1 LAKKSKM
8 KDLVLIYPKEN
19 KSLVKK
25 IVSKLEFDGVSCW
38 VAPRDFKQEEK
49 DSLASIIKESKILL
63 LIIDKTALG
72 NGELYQAIK
81 IALENEIEIIP
92 FVIEKIEA
100 NLYTEFFLNKLSWI
114 DAYKDSFE
122 EAYDLLVETYKDITG
137 QQKIERKKPKQKD
150 TEKKKLQ
157 PIVYLIAAIIILVL
171 GYFIYDGLSTDKSKD
186 PIVGKWSV
194 SDYYNN
200 QPGNT
205 PDSLISIKN
214 YLKKVALLVFNEDH
228 TFERRGFSKE
238 PEIGKWELNPENTIL
253 YLTPN
258 NSLKKDVVNLE
269 KLNDRELVIIG
280 HDSIG
285 TANVTS
291 RVFFTKNND

>member
-1 LAKKSKM
+1 M

-38 VAPRDFKQEEK
+38 VAPRDFKQDEK
-49 DSLASIIKESKILL
+49 DSLTNVIKESKILL
-63 LIIDKTALG
+63 LIIDKTALV
-72 NGELYQAIK
+72 NNELYQAIK
-81 IALENEIEIIP
+81 IALENEIEVIP
-92 FVIEKIEA
+92 FVTEKIEP

-114 DAYKDSFE
+114 DAYQDSFE
-122 EAYDLLVETYKDITG
+122 EAYDLLLETYKDITG

-150 TEKKKLQ
+150 KEKKKLQ
-157 PIVYLIAAIIILVL
+157 PVVYVIAAIIILVV
-171 GYFIYDGLSTDKSKD
+171 GYFIYDGLITDKSKE
-186 PIVGKWSV
+186 PIIGKWSV

-238 PEIGKWELNPENTIL
+238 PEIGKWELNPEKTIL

-258 NSLKKDVVNLE
+258 NSQKRDVVNLE
-269 KLNDRELVIIG
+269 KLNERELVIIG

-291 RVFFTKNND
+291 RVFFTKDNN